1 VTHLFNGIEA
11 MSLLTFH
18 NQYRTQPYRAPDQ
31 TQTVMPPKAATELP
45 NMANTSQVDT
55 VTALKNPSYEKNFLE
70 QANEALIYQR
80 LGVDKEKIAELK
92 AAIEELAKKIHDQDG
107 DTSALSE
114 QMENLQKMLEHEYQ
128 KGRELQA
135 KAPEHDKGKII
146 SALV

>member
-1 VTHLFNGIEA
+1 MTTLMF
-11 MSLLTFH
+11 TDP
-18 NQYRTQPYRAPDQ
+18 YRAAPYRAPDQ
-31 TQTVMPPKAATELP
+31 TKPVMPPKAATELP

>member
-1 VTHLFNGIEA
+1 MTTLMFA
-11 MSLLTFH
+11 D
-18 NQYRTQPYRAPDQ
+18 QYRAAPYRAPDQ
-31 TQTVMPPKAATELP
+31 TKPVMPPKAATALVDV
-45 NMANTSQVDT
+45 AKTSKVDT
-55 VTALKNPSYEKNFLE
+55 TTALKNPTYEQSFLE

-92 AAIEELAKKIHDQDG
+92 AAIEELAKKIHDQEG
-107 DTSALSE
+107 DTTALSE
-114 QMENLQKMLEHEYQ
+114 QMENLQKMLEQEYQ